1 MHIYHSCRYCRNVYK
16 DRDGGALDTD
26 WNWSNAVRGQLSA
39 AEPDTKISVACTP
52 LRCIDLFW
60 LFRAVCYQVP
70 EWIIVCV
77 HVHGHAHTHECFWRS
92 ITPLMVIS
100 ERAVLLTA
108 YWISS
113 PMKEQRWYKKDLQV
127 GVFVCVC
134 VCVRLHCIRG
144 ACVSTLSCAYRS
156 KRSLFYCSCEMAFT
170 GSDLMSKWTVSA
182 TNWFYWPCSC
192 FYSG

>member
-1 MHIYHSCRYCRNVYK
+1 MHIYLSCCYCRNVYK
-16 DRDGGALDTD
+16 DLDTD

-127 GVFVCVC
+127 GVFVCVS
-134 VCVRLHCIRG
+134 VCIVYAALVCPHSLVLTEARGLCFIVAVR
-144 ACVSTLSCAYRS
+144 
-156 KRSLFYCSCEMAFT
+156 
-170 GSDLMSKWTVSA
+170 
-182 TNWFYWPCSC
+182 WPLQ
-192 FYSG
+192 GLI